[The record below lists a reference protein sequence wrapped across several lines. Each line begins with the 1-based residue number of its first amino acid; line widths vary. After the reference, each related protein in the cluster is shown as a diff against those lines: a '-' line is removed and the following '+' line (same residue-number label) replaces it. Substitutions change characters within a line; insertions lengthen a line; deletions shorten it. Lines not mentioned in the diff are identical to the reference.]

1 MTHLE
6 KLEVRINV
14 AIQGVK
20 EYEDKNTI
28 LIDSAVS
35 ITIFNNKSLFYNLY
49 KTDKL
54 KYSWG

>member
-20 EYEDKNTI
+20 EFEDKNTI
-28 LIDSAVS
+28 LIDSAAS
-35 ITIFNNKSLFYNLY
+35 ITIFITRAYFINCTRLISP
-49 KTDKL
+49 
-54 KYSWG
+54 SWSRG